1 MKVAI
6 MTDTNSGITAKE
18 GEELGIFVLPMPIII
33 NQKNYLEGIN
43 ITSRELFSAMRQGY
57 NVSTSQPSPMAL
69 TEMWDL
75 IFSKGY
81 DEIVYIPMSSGLSNS
96 CHTAIQFAQEYNG
109 RVQVADNHRI
119 SLTQKL
125 SVLDAKRMAD
135 KNMTAV
141 EICKKLENN
150 GLNAMIYIAVDTLE
164 YLKKSGRVTK
174 AGAAIATVMNIKP
187 ILSIQGDKLDA
198 FAKVRGIQQCQ
209 KKMIEALKQDY
220 LTRFSKF
227 SKEKIVIGTA
237 GSFEDAQQEQV
248 WRNQVQEAFPEF
260 DVPYTPLSCN
270 ISSHTGW
277 NARGLAI
284 IVIDS

>member
-6 MTDTNSGITAKE
+6 MTDTNSGITVEE
-18 GEELGIFVLPMPIII
+18 GKKLGVFVLSMPIII
-33 NQKNYLEGIN
+33 NEKNYLEGIN

-57 NVSTSQPSPMAL
+57 DVSTSQPAPMAL
-69 TEMWDL
+69 IEMWNL
-75 IFSKGY
+75 IFSQGY
-81 DEIVYIPMSSGLSNS
+81 DEIVYIPMSSGLSGS
-96 CHTAIQFAQEYNG
+96 CHIAMQLAEEYNG

-119 SLTQKL
+119 SFTQKL
-125 SVLDAKRMAD
+125 SVLDAKYMS
-135 KNMTAV
+135 NIGMSAV
-141 EICKKLENN
+141 EIRKKLEQN
-150 GLNAMIYIAVDTLE
+150 GLHAMIYIAVDTLE

-220 LTRFSKF
+220 HTKF
-227 SKEKIVIGTA
+227 SEFPKEKLVIGTA
-237 GSFEDAQQEQV
+237 GSFEEEQQEQI
-248 WRNQVQEAFPEF
+248 WKNQVQEAFPEF
-260 DVPYTPLSCN
+260 DVPYVPLSCS

-284 IVIDS
+284 IVKEF